1 MRRAVGATI
10 LAMVVLLA
18 QSSEAQEP
26 QAVRPFWQVRS
37 EPETLLNGTPAVL
50 YVAPPNVL
58 KTLKGSW
65 MGHQLYFSFDP
76 SSRTWYALF
85 GVGLG
90 SAAGMYTLTLAG
102 ETATRT
108 PVSFEQDLEVK
119 ARSYPTVN
127 LKVLPHFIEPTSKQ
141 RQRIKKEEALKHQIL
156 AGSSDTQL
164 WHARFVAPVNKAIS
178 EPFGVNRVFN
188 GELQTQHQGLDYHA
202 RPGTPILAANSGI
215 VLLARS
221 LFFEGKCVVVDHGQG
236 VVTLYMHLSKFKV
249 KEGQIVRRGQLLGL
263 SGTTGRVTG
272 PHLHLA
278 LRWEGIY
285 LDPAEL
291 FQLDLPE
298 TESSANPEFAASPRA
313 SLVHPTVRAEREERR
328 QCWNVTSP

>member
-1 MRRAVGATI
+1 MRRAVGTAI

-18 QSSEAQEP
+18 QSPEAQEP
-26 QAVRPFWQVRS
+26 QAVPRPFWQVRS

-50 YVAPPNVL
+50 YVIPPTRL

-65 MGHQLYFSFDP
+65 MGHQLCFSFDP
-76 SSRTWYALF
+76 SSRTWYSLF

-102 ETATRT
+102 ETVTGT

-119 ARSYPTVN
+119 GRSYPTVN
-127 LKVLPHFIEPTSKQ
+127 LKVLPHFIAPTSKQ

-156 AGSSDTQL
+156 AGSSDTRL
-164 WHARFVAPVNKAIS
+164 WHARFVPPVNKAIS
-178 EPFGVNRVFN
+178 QPFGVNRVFN
-188 GELQTQHQGLDYHA
+188 GELETQHKGLDYHA
-202 RPGTPILAANSGI
+202 RPGTPILAANSGA

-249 KEGQIVRRGQLLGL
+249 KEGQIVRRGQILGL
-263 SGTTGRVTG
+263 SGATGRVTG

-298 TESSANPEFAASPRA
+298 TESSANPVVARDAMRGPA
-313 SLVHPTVRAEREERR
+313 
-328 QCWNVTSP
+328 